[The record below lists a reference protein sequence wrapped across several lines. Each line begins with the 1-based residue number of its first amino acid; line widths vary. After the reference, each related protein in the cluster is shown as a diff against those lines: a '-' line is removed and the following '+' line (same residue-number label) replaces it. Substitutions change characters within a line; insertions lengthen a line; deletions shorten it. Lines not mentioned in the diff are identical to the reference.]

1 MIDAA
6 PVKDKRPAFS
16 VGPTAYNPPM
26 PDLNEL
32 AQKLSIWALP
42 VLLAITLHEVAHGW
56 VARALGDNTAAAQG
70 RLSLN
75 PLKHIDPIGTVL
87 VPGVL
92 LLLGGFLFGWAKPVP
107 VDYRNLKNPKKDMA
121 VVAIAGPAVN
131 LLMAIGWAV
140 LLKIAIQQEVEDG
153 LWLGIAQMS
162 VAGVT
167 INLVLMVLNLL
178 PLPPLDGG
186 RVAVGLL
193 PMRQAIALSKIEP
206 YGFVILI
213 VLMATGMLSLILG
226 PLVGT
231 GRALL
236 LGLFGIVA

>member
-1 MIDAA
+1 
-6 PVKDKRPAFS
+6 
-16 VGPTAYNPPM
+16 M
-26 PDLNEL
+26 PDLNDL
-32 AQKLSIWALP
+32 VQKLAIWTLP
-42 VLLAITLHEVAHGW
+42 VLFAITLHEVAHGW
-56 VARALGDNTAAAQG
+56 VARALGDNTAANQG

-75 PLKHIDPIGTVL
+75 PLKHVDPIGTVL

-121 VVAIAGPAVN
+121 LVAVAGPAVN
-131 LLMAIGWAV
+131 LLMAIAWAV
-140 LLKIAIQQEVEDG
+140 LLKLALQQPTDEG
-153 LWLGIAQMS
+153 MWLGIAQMS
-162 VAGVT
+162 VAGVS

-193 PMRQAIALSKIEP
+193 PLKPAIALSKLEP

-213 VLMATGMLSLILG
+213 VLMATGILSLILG
-226 PLVGT
+226 PLVGESRT
-231 GRALL
+231 LL

>member
-1 MIDAA
+1 
-6 PVKDKRPAFS
+6 
-16 VGPTAYNPPM
+16 M
-26 PDLNEL
+26 PDLNDL
-32 AQKLSIWALP
+32 VQKLAVWTLP
-42 VLLAITLHEVAHGW
+42 VLFAITLHEVAHGW
-56 VARALGDNTAAAQG
+56 VARALGDNTAANQG

-75 PLKHIDPIGTVL
+75 PLKHVDPIGTVL

-121 VVAIAGPAVN
+121 LVAVAGPAVN
-131 LLMAIGWAV
+131 LLMAIAWAV
-140 LLKIAIQQEVEDG
+140 LLKLALQQPTDEG

-162 VAGVT
+162 VAGVS

-193 PMRQAIALSKIEP
+193 PLRPAIALSKLEP

-213 VLMATGMLSLILG
+213 VLMATGILSLILG
-226 PLVGT
+226 PLVGESRT
-231 GRALL
+231 LL

>member
-1 MIDAA
+1 
-6 PVKDKRPAFS
+6 
-16 VGPTAYNPPM
+16 M
-26 PDLNEL
+26 PLFEEIVRKL
-32 AQKLSIWALP
+32 AVWALP

-56 VARALGDNTAAAQG
+56 VARALGDDTAARQG

-92 LLLGGFLFGWAKPVP
+92 MLIGGFLFGWAKPVP
-107 VDYRNLKNPKKDMA
+107 VDYRNLRKPKQDMA
-121 VVAIAGPAVN
+121 LVAIAGPAVN
-131 LLMAIGWAV
+131 LAMALGWAV
-140 LLKIAIQQEVEDG
+140 VLKVAIQQDVDDG
-153 LWLGIAQMS
+153 FWLGMAEMS

-167 INLVLMVLNLL
+167 INLILMVLNLL

-186 RVAVGLL
+186 RVAVGVL
-193 PMRQAIALSKIEP
+193 PMRPAIALSKLEP

-213 VLMATGMLSLILG
+213 VLMATGLLSFILG
-226 PLVGT
+226 PAVGT
-231 GRALL
+231 LRAMI